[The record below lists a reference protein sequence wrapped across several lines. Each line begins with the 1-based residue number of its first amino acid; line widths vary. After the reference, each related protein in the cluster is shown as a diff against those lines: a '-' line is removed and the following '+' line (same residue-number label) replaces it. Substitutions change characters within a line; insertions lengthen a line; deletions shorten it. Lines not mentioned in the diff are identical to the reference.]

1 MYFLSLGVKRLK
13 TRPRCHTVRVL
24 VWDAAVAE
32 LVRRCLNPFTLKSD
46 QCQISPAASP
56 GILQH
61 TVWRTWLFT
70 ASTKLTDDN
79 ITNSHYITY
88 TFAFKRL
95 GEWLYFLNLGVKGLV
110 LLFFFVVYRCVSQ
123 RVSTDVSIVHV
134 HGAALF
140 WNSSKVSFDVQYHH
154 TDLSANF
161 ASLEKRALQDREAVK
176 VPSQNKGCA

>member
-13 TRPRCHTVRVL
+13 TRPRCHTVRVP

-61 TVWRTWLFT
+61 TVWRTWLFI

-88 TFAFKRL
+88 TFVFKRL

-110 LLFFFVVYRCVSQ
+110 LLFFFLVYRCVSQ
-123 RVSTDVSIVHV
+123 RVPTDVSIVHV

-140 WNSSKVSFDVQYHH
+140 WNSSKVSFDVQYHSYW
-154 TDLSANF
+154 LVCEF
-161 ASLEKRALQDREAVK
+161 REPWKASLARRWS
-176 VPSQNKGCA
+176 SQSAITK